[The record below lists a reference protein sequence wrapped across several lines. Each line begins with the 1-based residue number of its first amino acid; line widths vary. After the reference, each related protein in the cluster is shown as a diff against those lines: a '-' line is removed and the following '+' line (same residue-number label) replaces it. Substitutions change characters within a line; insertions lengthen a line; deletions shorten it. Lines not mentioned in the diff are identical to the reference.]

1 MNREIKFRAWLMRAK
16 DEYSEGWI
24 YFGVEG
30 IPERIEHDID
40 YSLVHQYTGLKDKN
54 GVEIYDGDVVR
65 GNHVDLFFIE
75 PQCGGLHI
83 VNKKY
88 YGQPWNELIG
98 SPTCDPQNAAWLNQS
113 EIIGNIYQNPEL
125 IKTA

>member
-16 DEYSEGWI
+16 DEYSEGWV

-54 GVEIYDGDVVR
+54 GVEIYEGDVVSGYSQFLKR
-65 GNHVDLFFIE
+65 TQYKQVVFENNGWRLTPSVGITL
-75 PQCGGLHI
+75 
-83 VNKKY
+83 
-88 YGQPWNELIG
+88 G
-98 SPTCDPQNAAWLNQS
+98 S
-113 EIIGNIYQNPEL
+113 EFEVVGNIYSNQEL
-125 IKTA
+125 LNT